1 MESYSRGLRGL
12 VANQLAGNT
21 GMGSNPILSAKRT
34 RGSRR
39 AVASAVKYGCIWEY
53 GITVDYC

>member
-21 GMGSNPILSAKRT
+21 GMGSNPILSAQHT
-34 RGSRR
+34 RVGR
-39 AVASAVKYGCIWEY
+39 AEQ
-53 GITVDYC
+53 